1 MGKENMGAMIIV
13 LLVKYYKQ
21 SMVSLL
27 KKNGVIVPPRASDRD
42 IVDLIVTTMK
52 VSKSFDK
59 DLRAFLAKP
68 VVLGNVMGEFKNFT
82 EEPKFFGFTEEA
94 DYFRFVEE
102 AQYLRMD
109 GGYNNVTGYDFN
121 PYQFGLDFTT
131 KPKSTTP
138 QLSLPST
145 DTTTSQPTTTT
156 GATAPKGVWTS
167 IFTVG
172 NMALDFFKTKSTNE
186 ANIAIANATKAQAE
200 AQASPSINLPQGA
213 DGKPQANG
221 SNTGTYILLGVL
233 GLAIVGGI
241 VYYVRKKNQ

>member
-68 VVLGNVMGEFKNFT
+68 VVLSRIFGEFKNFT
-82 EEPKFFGFTEEA
+82 EEPQFFGFTEEA

-102 AQYLRMD
+102 AQYVRMD
-109 GGYNNVTGYDFN
+109 GGYNNAVGS
-121 PYQFGLDFTT
+121 PLQFGLDF
-131 KPKSTTP
+131 ST
-138 QLSLPST
+138 QKDDPST
-145 DTTTSQPTTTT
+145 PPLVPTSQGQTT
-156 GATAPKGVWTS
+156 AAPKGVWTS

-172 NMALDFFKTKSTNE
+172 NMALDFLKTKSTNE
-186 ANIAIANATKAQAE
+186 ANIAIAEATKAQAQ

-213 DGKPQANG
+213 DGKPQAKG